1 MARQINTKIVGTFES
16 VIYYKSGEEYL
27 MRSKGNTGVQA
38 AVAKQQA
45 GILGKA
51 SGISAKLR
59 TAFKNILPANTDRK
73 LMYRLNNVLQQWL
86 RTNPA
91 NETIQVNS
99 IPVLQGFSF
108 NSNNREN
115 DFYVAMPV
123 TRNANGQISLQL
135 PAFDSPNPIYPLPF
149 NGTINL
155 EVIAA
160 SCNIADP
167 ADIRS
172 YETKLDINYTGDPI
186 PAQQLLLELETKPG
200 FLTVIALSINKTA
213 TGIVWAMYN

>member
-1 MARQINTKIVGTFES
+1 
-16 VIYYKSGEEYL
+16 
-27 MRSKGNTGVQA
+27 MRSKGNTGAQA
-38 AVAKQQA
+38 AIAKQQA

-59 TAFKNILPANTDRK
+59 AAFKPMLPGAADRK

-86 RTNPA
+86 RTNPGA
-91 NETIQVNS
+91 ETAHVDS

-123 TRNANGQISLQL
+123 TRNVDGTVSLQL

-155 EVIAA
+155 QVIAV
-160 SCNIADP
+160 SCNITNLS
-167 ADIRS
+167 DINS
-172 YETKLDINYTGDPI
+172 YETQLDINYTGQPI
-186 PAQQLLLELETKPG
+186 PAQQLPLELQTKPG
-200 FLTVIALSINKTA
+200 CLTVIALSINKTA